1 MGLIHDVRLA
11 LRTLKR
17 APAFAIAS
25 ILTLAIGIGAN
36 TAIFSLTQ
44 ALILRPIAIP
54 EPDRVVQLGVQ
65 IFSYQIF
72 RNAPQRTSAYAG
84 VAILHP
90 SRLGVARENGT
101 AVDAQALF
109 VSPEYFSVLQVPA
122 VAGRVLQP
130 HDVRDP
136 GTAPVVVLAHAAAVQ
151 YFGSAETAVGKTLM
165 AGGRPVEII
174 GVTPREFRGT
184 KVAITPD
191 LFVPVTMLDALRP
204 GAFPVLSDSGA
215 HRFDVIA
222 RLQPGISLEQ
232 AAARLE
238 EIVRPAW
245 GAAEPPEYI
254 RDRTSPELIN
264 EEALPDRTS
273 VVSALNVLGAMV
285 GITLLVACAN
295 VTSLLLSRMERRRTE
310 FGVRLALGSSSVR
323 LARQIAAETCVLAV
337 FGGLVAVV
345 LASWSIAALNALRL
359 TTFLPAGGVELNR
372 GALVACAALTIITA
386 ASCVAMPWIN
396 VLRSDP
402 LRLLKTPAGR
412 TTGRDRRAVR
422 STLVVAQI
430 AAALVLVVGS
440 GLLARSFRNQ
450 LAVDLGFDPAN
461 VLLIEPNLTSR
472 STADAEM
479 VQEQLIDRV
488 RRLPDVASVSLAVS
502 VPLSASG
509 SIGLVQRPGE
519 KPIRTNLNYVSPDY
533 FETLGIPLR
542 RGRVFATASSPEDV
556 VVSESLA
563 RLVAGGDEPIGRRF
577 MTNQG
582 AQHIIGIIRDI
593 KARDLNTNEVFFLYR
608 RYGIR
613 GGPYRGDLARLP
625 AGGTIH
631 IRARH
636 DPSALVPTVSAILRS
651 IDATVPLGEAR
662 LFRDHVDRWM
672 ARSRSLAGAV
682 GVFSVLA
689 LLLSAI
695 GLYGL
700 ISQTV
705 AAQMREIGIR
715 MTLGAAPSDV
725 RRRVL
730 ARSAQLVGLG
740 LTVGIV
746 LVVSAAEPVMGSLVF
761 GLNPTDTSTIAGA
774 AATLL
779 AVSCLAS
786 YMPARRASR
795 VDPATVLRME

>member
-1 MGLIHDVRLA
+1 
-11 LRTLKR
+11 
-17 APAFAIAS
+17 
-25 ILTLAIGIGAN
+25 
-36 TAIFSLTQ
+36 
-44 ALILRPIAIP
+44 
-54 EPDRVVQLGVQ
+54 
-65 IFSYQIF
+65 
-72 RNAPQRTSAYAG
+72 
-84 VAILHP
+84 
-90 SRLGVARENGT
+90 
-101 AVDAQALF
+101 
-109 VSPEYFSVLQVPA
+109 
-122 VAGRVLQP
+122 
-130 HDVRDP
+130 
-136 GTAPVVVLAHAAAVQ
+136 
-151 YFGSAETAVGKTLM
+151 
-165 AGGRPVEII
+165 
-174 GVTPREFRGT
+174 
-184 KVAITPD
+184 
-191 LFVPVTMLDALRP
+191 
-204 GAFPVLSDSGA
+204 
-215 HRFDVIA
+215 
-222 RLQPGISLEQ
+222 
-232 AAARLE
+232 
-238 EIVRPAW
+238 
-245 GAAEPPEYI
+245 
-254 RDRTSPELIN
+254 
-264 EEALPDRTS
+264 
-273 VVSALNVLGAMV
+273 
-285 GITLLVACAN
+285 
-295 VTSLLLSRMERRRTE
+295 
-310 FGVRLALGSSSVR
+310 
-323 LARQIAAETCVLAV
+323 
-337 FGGLVAVV
+337 
-345 LASWSIAALNALRL
+345 
-359 TTFLPAGGVELNR
+359 
-372 GALVACAALTIITA
+372 
-386 ASCVAMPWIN
+386 
-396 VLRSDP
+396 
-402 LRLLKTPAGR
+402 
-412 TTGRDRRAVR
+412 
-422 STLVVAQI
+422 
-430 AAALVLVVGS
+430 
-440 GLLARSFRNQ
+440 
-450 LAVDLGFDPAN
+450 
-461 VLLIEPNLTSR
+461 
-472 STADAEM
+472 M

-488 RRLPDVASVSLAVS
+488 SRLPDVASVSLAVS